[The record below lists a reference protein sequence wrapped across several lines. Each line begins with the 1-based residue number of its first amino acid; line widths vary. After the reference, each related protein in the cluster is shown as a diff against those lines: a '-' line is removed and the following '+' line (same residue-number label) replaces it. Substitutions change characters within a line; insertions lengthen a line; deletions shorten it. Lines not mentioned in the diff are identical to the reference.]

1 MVTQK
6 TGRNR
11 GELLHHTIIKED
23 DNFVYYHADGVG
35 PYRVRKEEND
45 NPAPVPDR
53 DFHVD
58 FEKPREKGKPY
69 IEAKTAAYTER
80 VLTGAYKAVKG
91 DPEPSAKTPGRKLRN
106 AGLIIAG
113 VAALGLSGYFFGGS
127 EKTTRAASSHSE
139 NIDTER
145 IWYIRGELAEGIVT
159 RNQKKLDALKSEN
172 KEYVNDAMRLL
183 LADGRMGNYYG
194 LFGDDVISHLS
205 LQDRVLLKLAND
217 VVGRYDLIQRA
228 RADRAEKERIA
239 RLREEFHGYP
249 ADQLTPEQREQYRQT
264 LNVRGENYVDPA
276 TAEARENERK
286 RQAILGGARDA
297 VGSAAR
303 AADDFRY
310 NVQNNPQRTADELSR
325 GARNAVDGQADAAG
339 KAVEQGKQDLGKV
352 WDDLTKK
359 KN

>member
-1 MVTQK
+1 M
-6 TGRNR
+6 
-11 GELLHHTIIKED
+11 
-23 DNFVYYHADGVG
+23 
-35 PYRVRKEEND
+35 
-45 NPAPVPDR
+45 
-53 DFHVD
+53 
-58 FEKPREKGKPY
+58 
-69 IEAKTAAYTER
+69 
-80 VLTGAYKAVKG
+80 
-91 DPEPSAKTPGRKLRN
+91 
-106 AGLIIAG
+106 
-113 VAALGLSGYFFGGS
+113 GLSGYFFGGS